1 MSPDPADR
9 VAAIVAAAEQAANDL
24 LARTEEQ
31 VRARIAE
38 ATRAADERVRAAETE
53 VGELL
58 EAARAEADAARAE
71 AEAARGEA
79 ETVRREAE
87 SLRLEAFADAE
98 RLREEAEQ
106 RALLL
111 RDSAREEAREIVA
124 DANDAARDVL
134 REGTVLS
141 GHLRQLSDSLRANA
155 ELLLRDV
162 RGAHGELVARLPED
176 SRPAAGDADPDGYE
190 PDVPEFIPGR
200 PR

>member
-9 VAAIVAAAEQAANDL
+9 VAAIVAAAEQAADDL
-24 LARTEEQ
+24 LARTEER
-31 VRARIAE
+31 VRERIAE
-38 ATRAADERVRAAETE
+38 AARAADHRVQAAETE

-58 EAARAEADAARAE
+58 EAAHAEAETARAE
-71 AEAARGEA
+71 AEAARAEA

-87 SLRLEAFADAE
+87 SVRLEAFADAE

-124 DANDAARDVL
+124 DAHDAARDVL

-141 GHLRQLSDSLRANA
+141 GHLRQLSDSLRSNA

-162 RGAHGELVARLPED
+162 RGAHGELVARLPADGEPEA
-176 SRPAAGDADPDGYE
+176 PAGYD